1 MTPNTDV
8 IGWEIERRGRTA
20 VVRENGEVSCADL
33 ELRDYL
39 RSRLTEPVDVPRP
52 GGNGARP
59 LRIAPGDGRYVVARV
74 RSLPRE
80 DPDLRIVGIVWD
92 G

>member
-1 MTPNTDV
+1 MSSKTDV

-20 VVRENGEVSCADL
+20 VVREDGEVSCPDQ

-39 RSRLTEPVDVPRP
+39 RSRLSEPVDVLSA

-59 LRIAPGDGRYVVARV
+59 LRIAPGDRRYVVARV